1 MPDPRAEGSQ
11 NEPQKPRKT
20 PSGSFLV
27 RFWVEPS
34 AGVDAPVM
42 RGSIRNL
49 QTGEEQYVG
58 DPGVLGEVVLRQ
70 LKPADDK
77 PQT

>member
-1 MPDPRAEGSQ
+1 MDDENVASPPDR
-11 NEPQKPRKT
+11 PQRSRKS

-34 AGVDAPVM
+34 ADAPVI
-42 RGSIRNL
+42 RGSVRNL

-58 DPGVLGEVVLRQ
+58 APEGLGEVVLRQ
-70 LKPADDK
+70 LKPDDDK